1 MLSPQKRMG
10 GKLLCQKTSF
20 QMNRKAGENSR
31 CEQTRKPLGQKE
43 KTVGKL
49 GGDVWDLGF
58 ILGILL
64 VRIRG
69 GDWGTGRTR
78 SRYLFLSS
86 ALGEI
91 SKDQLRTGPFLWCNP
106 SAAPA
111 CQCIPANEM
120 ENETKWKLRLLLYN
134 AYSGACCMS
143 VVVPGPCFGKNW
155 FKLLALAVGQ
165 CA

>member
-64 VRIRG
+64 VRMVVTEEQAGPGAGIYFWALH
-69 GDWGTGRTR
+69 WGKSQKISSEQAPSCDVTPQLPLHASAFQQMKWKMRQNGNWDCCYTMRTQAPVVCLLLFLDLVWGRTG
-78 SRYLFLSS
+78 LSC
-86 ALGEI
+86 LH
-91 SKDQLRTGPFLWCNP
+91 
-106 SAAPA
+106 
-111 CQCIPANEM
+111 
-120 ENETKWKLRLLLYN
+120 
-134 AYSGACCMS
+134 
-143 VVVPGPCFGKNW
+143 
-155 FKLLALAVGQ
+155 
-165 CA
+165 